1 MENNK
6 ENSSNQNYEVNKEI
20 DLIDLLRSMCK
31 GVWEIILKI
40 FSFMGWL
47 LRLAYQKKYIVLFF
61 VLLGFGVGL
70 FLSWN
75 KVYRA
80 EVEIKINNN
89 SSYFYKNLIDPLF
102 DQVRYGDY
110 SKLSKHFDITE
121 EEARKIVQVKSHFY
135 IDYLSD
141 GTPNEI
147 DYNDAFDA
155 SDTIDM
161 IMSDRLRLVVL
172 STDTSLFS
180 KMDTMFSNFF
190 NQNPL
195 IIKENELKKRQLEDQ
210 INAISEEIVMLDSL
224 RKKEYFHRKK
234 DVQLSTD
241 KMLLVEREVK
251 LYHEELLALE
261 THKQKLVWD
270 RDVFDNGVSFTSK
283 FEVNPHAVNGK
294 IKNTVMGVAL
304 GFLLG
309 IIFAFLYVKKDE
321 IINYLKKD
329 L

>member
-6 ENSSNQNYEVNKEI
+6 ENVSNQNYEVNKEI

-31 GVWEIILKI
+31 GVETIISKM
-40 FSFMGWL
+40 FSFLGLL

-61 VLLGFGVGL
+61 VLLGIGVGL
-70 FLSWN
+70 YLSWN

-80 EVEIKINNN
+80 EVELKINNN

-110 SKLSKHFDITE
+110 SKLSKHFGITE

-172 STDTSLFS
+172 SLDTSLFS
-180 KMDTMFSNFF
+180 RMDTMFANYF

-195 IIKENELKKRQLEDQ
+195 IIKENELKKRQLDDQ
-210 INAISEEIVMLDSL
+210 INAISEEIIMLDSL

-251 LYHEELLALE
+251 LYHEELLTLE
-261 THKQKLVWD
+261 MNKQRLVWD

-294 IKNTVMGVAL
+294 VKHIAWGMVL

-309 IIFAFLYVKKDE
+309 VIFAFLCVKKEE

-329 L
+329 I